1 MTVYDRIKE
10 LADNR
15 RKTISEIENDIGF
28 SDNYI
33 YSLKRKKPTSANLE
47 KLADYFNVSVD
58 YLLGRGEG
66 ATIVKFSDDLENSIE
81 NAENYSGKPLS
92 DTDKQILRGVIEA
105 YLKNRDGN
113 KE

>member
-33 YSLKRKKPTSANLE
+33 FFEKKKT
-47 KLADYFNVSVD
+47 YQ
-58 YLLGRGEG
+58 R
-66 ATIVKFSDDLENSIE
+66 
-81 NAENYSGKPLS
+81 
-92 DTDKQILRGVIEA
+92 
-105 YLKNRDGN
+105 
-113 KE
+113 

>member
-33 YSLKRKKPTSANLE
+33 YSLKRKKLPALT
-47 KLADYFNVSVD
+47 
-58 YLLGRGEG
+58 
-66 ATIVKFSDDLENSIE
+66 
-81 NAENYSGKPLS
+81 
-92 DTDKQILRGVIEA
+92 
-105 YLKNRDGN
+105 LKN
-113 KE
+113 